1 LKGAFMKRPF
11 IYLAAV
17 VSSVVALMAPGA
29 AQADPGVTVVIGA
42 TATLQART
50 LVTVPITVTC
60 DPVGTFFAMSFVSIE
75 QASGTAIA
83 SGSGSISTLTCD
95 STAHTYQVSVRA
107 NTSGPPFHGGPAV
120 AFASVNVFGSLGGE
134 GGSAGPQTIS
144 LRG

>member
-1 LKGAFMKRPF
+1 MKRPF

-17 VSSVVALMAPGA
+17 ASSVVALMAPGT

-60 DPVGTFFAMSFVSIE
+60 DPVGTFFSMSFVSIE

-83 SGSGSISTLTCD
+83 SGSGFISTLTCD
-95 STAHTYQVSVRA
+95 STAHTYQVSVLG

-120 AFASVNVFGSLGGE
+120 ARASVNIFGSLGGE